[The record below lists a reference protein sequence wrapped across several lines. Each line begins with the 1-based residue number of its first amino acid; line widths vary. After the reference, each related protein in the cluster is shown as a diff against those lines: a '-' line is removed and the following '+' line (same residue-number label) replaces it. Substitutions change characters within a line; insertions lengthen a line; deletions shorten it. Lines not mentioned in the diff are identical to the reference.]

1 MTKEI
6 YIRSHRDPNFEP
18 GIVDFENEM
27 ESVITQIRVVL
38 GTKPGDVLGNQNFG
52 IDLDYLVFNTVKN
65 VQDVKKQIK
74 EQLDLYVI
82 PGKNITIDVD
92 INFGNSGK
100 GYDYA
105 LVDIILNGRKA
116 LGLLVDKD

>member
-1 MTKEI
+1 MIKEI
-6 YIRSHRDPNFEP
+6 YIRSHRDPHFEP
-18 GIVDFENEM
+18 GIVDFENEI

-116 LGLLVDKD
+116 LGSLVDKD